1 MQKTKIKL
9 AKMQNS
15 MDLNSQGNNLDVPE
29 PPMAPMSVTGSEGDV
44 GHGMHVGRSDKDK
57 RPRRPHRRR
66 SDPEHHKRM
75 QIAIDAVLGQGEY
88 VGRRLSY
95 REACKAA
102 GDVTLSALHRC
113 VKEATKNNGQ
123 LPVMRNSLS
132 SGGERNKVRSSMGA
146 SDRNPM
152 QSAGRD
158 LSSSSITPSSMPRVH
173 LSTFSDN
180 ENVTGAT
187 LNKLV
192 IDMQNNIS
200 KVAAETAAEVAAQVA
215 TKSVTKSA
223 NNALMHSLNGRIE
236 EIVQQSMIGVFNRL
250 AAIEEQIGLVGDV
263 SKANKRG
270 THPGA
275 ESVHSKKPRHA

>member
-1 MQKTKIKL
+1 
-9 AKMQNS
+9 MQNS

-75 QIAIDAVLGQGEY
+75 QIAIV
-88 VGRRLSY
+88 
-95 REACKAA
+95 KAA